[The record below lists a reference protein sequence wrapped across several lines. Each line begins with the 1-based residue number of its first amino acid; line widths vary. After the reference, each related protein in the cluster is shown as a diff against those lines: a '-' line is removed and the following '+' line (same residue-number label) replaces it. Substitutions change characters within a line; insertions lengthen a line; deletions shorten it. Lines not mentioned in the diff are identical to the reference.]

1 MIGRTDNEIKGMF
14 EGRVLPVTAR
24 LAAPILLSNFF
35 SSLFTII
42 DTYFISLIDQN
53 STALLSGP
61 ALVFPIVFL
70 FLSLGIGLLTGI
82 SSLVSRSIGK
92 KDFETVDRAAD
103 SGLVISLC
111 VIVLILSTGY
121 IFDEKIINLLAGSK
135 MSAESITYAKEFMKY
150 LLPGLGILLFEYVL
164 YGVLQ
169 GEGLTKFI
177 AKSSIIAGVSNII
190 LEPVFIFTL
199 GMGVKGA
206 ALATTISY
214 AVSAAYLIS
223 IFVRKKSSI
232 SVKWKLTHARKNII
246 YEIIR
251 IGFPES
257 LGMLSIAVSFMFLN
271 NIVSSIGE
279 AAMNSWA
286 LCGRLDFII
295 NVPAFALSSATLTM
309 IGQNYGRQ
317 NSARVREIYRS
328 NVGYGIVLVLSM
340 AMIYNFIAPHLYKF
354 FTLVTEVVAGS
365 VIQVRSISFSYIGI
379 ATAMISASAFQAVG
393 KPVPALVLRILR
405 LGLLIIPPAY
415 VLAIKF
421 NLGMPGVFI
430 AFSTGNIIIMIISW
444 IWTKR
449 YLDQLSVSGL
459 QMTVNN

>member
-1 MIGRTDNEIKGMF
+1 MDMIGRTNNEIKGMF
-14 EGRVLPVTAR
+14 EGEVLPVTAR

-35 SSLFTII
+35 SSLFTIV
-42 DTYFISLIDQN
+42 DTYFISLIDQK

-82 SSLVSRSIGK
+82 SSLVSRSIGE
-92 KDFETVDRAAD
+92 KDYDTIDRAAD
-103 SGLVISLC
+103 SGLVISL
-111 VIVLILSTGY
+111 IIIAATITAGY
-121 IFDEKIINLLAGSK
+121 LFDEKIIKILAGSK
-135 MSAESITYAKEFMKY
+135 LSKESIQYGNEFMKY

-169 GEGLTKFI
+169 GEGLTKYV
-177 AKSSIIAGVSNII
+177 AKSSILAGLSNII

-206 ALATTISY
+206 ALATTFSYGIS
-214 AVSAAYLIS
+214 AVYLIS

-232 SVKWKLTHARKNII
+232 SIKWKLTHARKKII

-309 IGQNYGRQ
+309 IGQNYGRK
-317 NSARVREIYRS
+317 NSGRVKEIYKA
-328 NVGYGIVLVLSM
+328 NIIYGLVMVLSM
-340 AMIYNFIAPHLYKF
+340 AVIYNLIAPHLYKF
-354 FTLVTEVVAGS
+354 FTLVDEVIAGS
-365 VIQVRSISFSYIGI
+365 VAQVRAVSFSYIGI

-415 VLAIKF
+415 FLAIKM
-421 NLGMPGVFI
+421 NLGMNGVFI
-430 AFSTGNIIIMIISW
+430 AFSSGNIIIMIISW
-444 IWTKR
+444 FWTKR
-449 YLDQLSVSGL
+449 YLDDLVL
-459 QMTVNN
+459 

>member
-1 MIGRTDNEIKGMF
+1 MF
-14 EGRVLPVTAR
+14 EGGVLPVTVR

-42 DTYFISLIDQN
+42 DTYFISLIDKK
-53 STALLSGP
+53 STALLCGP

-92 KDFETVDRAAD
+92 KDYETIDRAAD
-103 SGLVISLC
+103 SGMVISLII
-111 VIVLILSTGY
+111 IVVILSMGY
-121 IFDEKIINLLAGSK
+121 LFDEKIINILAGSK
-135 MSAESITYAKEFMKY
+135 LSKESIRYGNEFLKY

-169 GEGLTKFI
+169 GEGLTKFV
-177 AKSSIIAGVSNII
+177 AKSSIIAGISNII

-214 AVSAAYLIS
+214 GVSAIYLIS

-232 SVKWKLTHARKNII
+232 SVKWKLTRARKDII

-257 LGMLSIAVSFMFLN
+257 LGMLSIAVSYMFLN

-309 IGQNYGRQ
+309 IGQNYGRK
-317 NSARVREIYRS
+317 NSERVKTIYKS
-328 NVGYGIVLVLSM
+328 NIIYSLVLVLSM
-340 AMIYNFIAPHLYKF
+340 AMIYNLIAPHLYGF
-354 FTLVTEVVAGS
+354 FTLVNEVIAGS
-365 VIQVRSISFSYIGI
+365 VAQVRAVSFSYIGI
-379 ATAMISASAFQAVG
+379 ATAMISASTFQAVG

-415 VLAIKF
+415 FLAIKM
-421 NLGMPGVFI
+421 NLGMNGVFI
-430 AFSTGNIIIMIISW
+430 AFSSGNIIIMIISW
-444 IWTKR
+444 FWTRR
-449 YLDQLSVSGL
+449 YLDRLSVSGL
-459 QMTVNN
+459 QLTVKN

>member
-1 MIGRTDNEIKGMF
+1 MF
-14 EGRVLPVTAR
+14 EGSILPVTAR

-42 DTYFISLIDQN
+42 DTYFISLIDQK

-92 KDFETVDRAAD
+92 RDYDTIDRAAD
-103 SGLVISLC
+103 SGLVISL
-111 VIVLILSTGY
+111 IIILITIPIGY
-121 IFDEKIINLLAGSK
+121 LFDEKIINLLAGSK
-135 MSAESITYAKEFMKY
+135 LSRESVTYANEFMKY

-169 GEGLTKFI
+169 GEGLTKLVAI
-177 AKSSIIAGVSNII
+177 SSIIAGVSNII
-190 LEPVFIFTL
+190 LEPVFIFAL

-214 AVSAAYLIS
+214 AVSAIYLIR
-223 IFVRKKSSI
+223 IFIRKKSSI
-232 SVKWKLTHARKNII
+232 PVKWNLLHARKNII
-246 YEIIR
+246 KEIIR

-257 LGMLSIAVSFMFLN
+257 LGMLSIALSFMFLN

-295 NVPAFALSSATLTM
+295 NVPGFALSSATMTM
-309 IGQNYGRQ
+309 IGQNYGRK
-317 NSARVREIYRS
+317 NGDRVKLIYKK
-328 NVGYGIVLVLSM
+328 NTAYGIVLVLSL
-340 AMIYNFIAPHLYKF
+340 AMIYNLFAPHLYRL
-354 FTLVTEVVAGS
+354 FTLVDEVVAGS
-365 VIQVRSISFSYIGI
+365 VTQVRSVSFSYVGI
-379 ATAMISASAFQAVG
+379 ATAMISASAFQASG

-415 VLAIKF
+415 FLAIKM
-421 NLGMPGVFI
+421 NLGMNGVFI
-430 AFSTGNIIIMIISW
+430 AFSAGNMIIMIISW
-444 IWTKR
+444 LWTKR
-449 YLDQLSVSGL
+449 YLDDLVL
-459 QMTVNN
+459 